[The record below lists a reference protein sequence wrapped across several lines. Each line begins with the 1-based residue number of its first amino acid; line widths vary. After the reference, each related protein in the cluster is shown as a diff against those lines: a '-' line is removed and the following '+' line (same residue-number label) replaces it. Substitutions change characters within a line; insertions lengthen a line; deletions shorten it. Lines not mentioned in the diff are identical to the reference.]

1 MSVGK
6 RIRNAR
12 KSAGLTQKQLGEKC
26 GIAEPT
32 IRRYELGN
40 LNPKFETL
48 QKIADALGV
57 PVFLLYDV
65 DIFAEEVTDFAK
77 TLVQMYSVLNVIA
90 ENPGTPEDTRKQI
103 KEILP
108 EKEKF
113 TRQVTTLSM
122 MSRKSV
128 DIPPAFA
135 SDDVKAIFELLG
147 QLNSKGQERAIA
159 QIQDLAKVPDYQ
171 KETSPK

>member
-1 MSVGK
+1 MAVAD
-6 RIRNAR
+6 RIDTILQERGVSRRQLAI
-12 KSAGLTQKQLGEKC
+12 KAGIPPSSLQSALERGHNITLDM
-26 GIAEPT
+26 
-32 IRRYELGN
+32 
-40 LNPKFETL
+40 L

-65 DIFAEEVTDFAK
+65 DIFVEEVTDFAK